1 MQKIHKQKTG
11 FHFGLHRLQVVSEV
25 GQVVYLGRTYKVV
38 MVKTETGQNYLA
50 IRLYNEKGKFI
61 KQFLLEPEIASQ
73 VGQLLI
79 KLVGSSPKETLPC
92 NGSSALPNRYSIGKC
107 VSYLY
112 FNLNF
117 VATIFSTVRS

>member
-92 NGSSALPNRYSIGKC
+92 KKYR
-107 VSYLY
+107 
-112 FNLNF
+112 
-117 VATIFSTVRS
+117 